1 MLHQQLAACKRQRSM
16 AIMPGIFFETP
27 SDFSKRTRH
36 PHSLYAKW
44 MLDYV

>member
-16 AIMPGIFFETP
+16 AIMPAIFFETP
-27 SDFSKRTRH
+27 SDFSKRNCR
-36 PHSLYAKW
+36 PYSLYAKW